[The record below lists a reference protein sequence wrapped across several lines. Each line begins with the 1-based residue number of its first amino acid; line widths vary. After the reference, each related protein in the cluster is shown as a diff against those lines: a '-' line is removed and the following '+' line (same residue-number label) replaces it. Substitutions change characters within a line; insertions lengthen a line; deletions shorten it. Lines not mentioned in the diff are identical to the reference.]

1 MKHLSGTSSLT
12 TRKNLPDS
20 SVLPIRHHAFTSTVF
35 VLILILITVSTGGC
49 NSVDEH
55 EDVTSNTSGESAS
68 KVRDQ
73 IDGKWLI
80 TRSDRD
86 YSVEDFLAIGW
97 KKSKQLEIEALPNS
111 IDAWYGFYMQKD
123 IELRFYDSH
132 EAAIEHGVPPAQET
146 IKKDAGARIGAATV
160 WTVNIALY
168 GAYAVAGNVVMM
180 CELELASCEALIDAL
195 ETTESNES

>member
-1 MKHLSGTSSLT
+1 MKDILKRPSLAH
-12 TRKNLPDS
+12 RMNFSRNPVHPFRPYRFVPIV
-20 SVLPIRHHAFTSTVF
+20 SV
-35 VLILILITVSTGGC
+35 ILILLGALGGC
-49 NSVDEH
+49 NSNE
-55 EDVTSNTSGESAS
+55 EQIEMNSPAPGESS
-68 KVRDQ
+68 SQLRDQ
-73 IDGKWLI
+73 IDGQWLI
-80 TRSDRD
+80 TQPDRS

-97 KKSKQLEIEALPNS
+97 KKSKQLDIETLPHS

-132 EAAIEHGVPPAQET
+132 DAALAHGVPPAQET

-180 CELELASCEALIDAL
+180 CELELASCEALINAL
-195 ETTESNES
+195 TTAESNSS

>member
-1 MKHLSGTSSLT
+1 MKDIRAISSPVRRMNLT
-12 TRKNLPDS
+12 NNLMHGLKS
-20 SVLPIRHHAFTSTVF
+20 YRFIQVIFSAV
-35 VLILILITVSTGGC
+35 ILIGTLGGC
-49 NSVDEH
+49 NSGNDQKS
-55 EDVTSNTSGESAS
+55 TNSAASGESRS
-68 KVRDQ
+68 ELLDQ
-73 IDGKWLI
+73 IEGKWLI
-80 TRSDRD
+80 TQPDRS

-97 KKSKQLEIEALPNS
+97 KKSKQLDVETLPHS

-132 EAAIEHGVPPAQET
+132 EAALKHGVPPAQET

-180 CELELASCEALIDAL
+180 CELELASCEALINAMV
-195 ETTESNES
+195 TTESNAS

>member
-1 MKHLSGTSSLT
+1 M
-12 TRKNLPDS
+12 P
-20 SVLPIRHHAFTSTVF
+20 VAFGM
-35 VLILILITVSTGGC
+35 LILLAVTALGAC
-49 NSVDEH
+49 NSRDEH
-55 EDVTSNTSGESAS
+55 VETISDASGESS
-68 KVRDQ
+68 SQLRDQ
-73 IDGKWLI
+73 IDGQWLI
-80 TRSDRD
+80 THPDRS

-97 KKSKQLEIEALPNS
+97 KKSKQLDIETLPHS

-132 EAAIEHGVPPAQET
+132 DAALAHGVPPAQET

-180 CELELASCEALIDAL
+180 CELELASCEALINTLAS
-195 ETTESNES
+195 TGSNAS